1 MSKRRSLERGAGETS
16 GRASKLLCPGIA
28 GSNAKRAGPF
38 ILGKRWG
45 LLRGK
50 NGKCWPLTT
59 VFAQETRKEVGGIQ
73 LA

>member
-38 ILGKRWG
+38 VLGKRWG
-45 LLRGK
+45 LRRGRK
-50 NGKCWPLTT
+50 GERLASYNCVRRKLGKRW
-59 VFAQETRKEVGGIQ
+59 GGFS
-73 LA
+73 